1 MKILLI
7 SGHGAGD
14 SGAVGNG
21 YKEADLTREVVNILK
36 NKLSNYAQVEVY
48 NQSRNAFKD
57 VGNGTLQVNWS
68 NYNYVFEVHFN
79 AGGGK
84 GTEIY
89 TTREEKAKTVEQK
102 VMDKLGQYFTV
113 RGVKEKNFNV
123 IYSAKKSGVSS
134 ALLETCFIDN
144 ANDMN
149 IYQSNKDGICQAI
162 AEGIAEGFGLK
173 AEEPSQPVEI
183 PSNNKDINI
192 IADEVIAGK
201 WGNGNDR
208 KVNLENAGYN
218 YNEVQALVNQKLMG
232 TSSTSSSKS
241 IDTIAQEV
249 INGMWGNG
257 EDRKN
262 RLQNAGYDY
271 NAVQSKVNQILGVGT
286 SNKKSNETI
295 ANEVIQ
301 GLWGNGEERRTRLT
315 NAGYDYNAIQ
325 KIVNQK
331 L

>member
-48 NQSRNAFKD
+48 NQSRDAFSD
-57 VGNGTLQVNWS
+57 VNNGNLQVNWK

-89 TTREEKAKTVEQK
+89 TTREESAKTVEQK
-102 VMDKLGQYFTV
+102 IMDKLGQYFTI

-149 IYQSNKDGICQAI
+149 IYQSNKDRICQAI

-173 AEEPSQPVEI
+173 EGEPSQPIEI
-183 PSNNKDINI
+183 PSNNKDINS

-208 KVNLENAGYN
+208 KINLENAGYN
-218 YNEVQALVNQKLMG
+218 YNEVQTLVNQKLTG
-232 TSSTSSSKS
+232 KISIPANKS
-241 IDTIAQEV
+241 IETIAQEV
-249 INGMWGNG
+249 INGMWGVG
-257 EDRKN
+257 QDRKN

-271 NAVQSKVNQILGVGT
+271 NTVQNKVNEMLGVGT
-286 SNKKSNETI
+286 SNRKSNETI

-301 GLWGNGEERRTRLT
+301 GLWGNGNDRKARLEK
-315 NAGYDYNAIQ
+315 AGYDYNAIQ
-325 KIVNQK
+325 RIVNQR

>member
-57 VGNGTLQVNWS
+57 VGNGALQVNWS

-149 IYQSNKDGICQAI
+149 IYQSNKDEICQAI

-173 AEEPSQPVEI
+173 AGEPSQPVEI
-183 PSNNKDINI
+183 PSNNKDINT

-218 YNEVQALVNQKLMG
+218 YNEVQALVNQKLIG

-241 IDTIAQEV
+241 TDTIAQEV